1 MLGDRKHRAVH
12 EGLGEVPSVRDRVL
26 DGAVEQRGVQVAA
39 EAVAQQTLH
48 EPQET
53 AAARG
58 QVLAGVGRGGGGG
71 GGGAAAAHRRVES
84 EDRGDEPQVSGH
96 L

>member
-1 MLGDRKHRAVH
+1 MLGHRKHRAVH

-58 QVLAGVGRGGGGG
+58 QALACGVGRGGGGG
-71 GGGAAAAHRRVES
+71 AAAHRRVES